1 MAQSFREHSGISLV
15 ELLIAVALLGM
26 VSVAA
31 LQFIR
36 LSESSLFGEQTQ
48 LTKQKRS
55 EAISAHIYKKF
66 ASGTLAEPV
75 AAGVYQ
81 DPDMPQDLRDSA
93 SMTLV
98 ALFGN
103 SSRFDG
109 VDPRCT
115 LVSEANVTSG
125 TFQIRHDCMM
135 RAGQGIVQQMN
146 GLISKGV
153 GLTTGLEE
161 GVGRCSISKPISIDL
176 SSGIATVSVD
186 DPGCLVYGLDMAR
199 GVPVGNQVLLPRF
212 VAYDTAVPASFHT
225 SMIEPP
231 DVATAGIGLEMP
243 DEYFVVGHG
252 DLNVIGFVDALA
264 NNPQT
269 DVFLELKTNVAM
281 SRLSLQNAPGTV
293 RMMGAGTSKLS
304 IEGRLTDV
312 RSALQKLEYRSPK
325 GYMGEDILTGKLRS
339 GSLVNSD
346 NTTLNVGVNCGGQ
359 RCGTGTRF
367 DFGEFNTKT
376 GFTIREYVISV
387 SVCGSELPST
397 YYGYCGTKFKFD
409 RADGLE
415 RRYPA
420 GVKDPHL
427 KECALASEMKPG
439 DPVYNAK
446 KSPHFPY
453 VLYAPKSHDVKH
465 PGMQRPDHVNVFLYE
480 QTSTNLSQSLVN
492 TLKPTTENRFSLFF
506 QFDTFDDTPGSV
518 SFRLNNI
525 EKGRV
530 LSEKTDPFT
539 FLDDT
544 TEFFPKVHPKT
555 GQLLSEAELKAAKLS
570 TSLPTKI
577 GPDGR
582 LTSRVRWLKPSDGL
596 VLPLRLG
603 AGARNPVTGRY
614 ELSGYDHDPDGDGVV
629 DPNLEMLG
637 WTSLTGWNIRATA
650 DDGQSV
656 IYKQIPFNW
665 GKADQKTDIQLKISE
680 SQNCS

>member
-1 MAQSFREHSGISLV
+1 MVQGVREHSGMSLV

-36 LSESSLFGEQTQ
+36 TSETSLFGEQAQ
-48 LTKQKRS
+48 LTSQKRS

-66 ASGTLAEPV
+66 ADGTLAEPV
-75 AAGVYQ
+75 AAEVYQ
-81 DPDMPQDLRDSA
+81 DTAMPQDLLDGDG
-93 SMTLV
+93 MTLV

-109 VDPRCT
+109 VDPRCVLT
-115 LVSEANVTSG
+115 SDANLASG
-125 TFQIRHDCMM
+125 AFQIRHNCMT
-135 RAGQGIVQQMN
+135 RGGQSIVQQMN
-146 GLISKGV
+146 SLIAMGV
-153 GLTTGLEE
+153 VLTTGLEE
-161 GVGRCSISKPISIDL
+161 GVGRCSISKTIPIDFST
-176 SSGIATVSVD
+176 GIATVSVD
-186 DPGCLVYGLDMAR
+186 DAGCLVYGLDMAR
-199 GVPVGNQVLLPRF
+199 GVPAGNQVLLPRF

-269 DVFLELKTNVAM
+269 DVFLELKTDVAM

-293 RMMGAGTSKLS
+293 RTMGAGTSKLS

-367 DFGEFNTKT
+367 DFGEFNPTT
-376 GFTIREYVISV
+376 GFTTREYVTSV
-387 SVCGSELPST
+387 SVCGSELPAA

-420 GVKDPHL
+420 VKNHHL
-427 KECALASEMKPG
+427 TECELASNLTPG
-439 DPVYNAK
+439 DPNNANRP
-446 KSPHFPY
+446 SPYPY
-453 VLYAPKSHDVKH
+453 VLYSPKSRETDM

-480 QTSTNLSQSLVN
+480 QTSTNLPQSLAN

-555 GQLLSEAELKAAKLS
+555 GQLLSEAELKAAGLS

-582 LTSRVRWLKPSDGL
+582 LTSSVRWLKPSDGL

-614 ELSGYDHDPDGDGVV
+614 ELSGYDQDPDGDGVV

-637 WTSLTGWNIRATA
+637 WNSLQGWNIRATA

-656 IYKQIPFNW
+656 IYKQIPFNM

-680 SQNCS
+680 SQPCS